1 MKNWFKEHSVAAVL
15 ISVAL
20 SLVIL
25 LVTSFL
31 YLGNSSPVGRFL
43 VSAISVIQEPISH
56 GVNGIANGF
65 QNLISFRSI
74 AKEND
79 RLKDEL
85 SELKQEL
92 ILQNFSRQELEELR
106 QLSQAL
112 GYESVQNSQSY
123 VTGDVISMD
132 NSSWFN
138 IFTVNVGTD
147 QGVKKDA
154 VVINGD
160 GLIGRVYEAG
170 KGWSKVISVI
180 DETSNVS
187 FRIFRDSS
195 ESYLGILT
203 GDGSGSMRGYMLD
216 SEASVIE
223 GDTVVTSGIGI
234 YPSGIV
240 IGKISEVVVNTDSLL
255 KEVILDT
262 AVDFKNIQKVMV
274 LSGNNGG

>member
-1 MKNWFKEHSVAAVL
+1 LKKWFREHAVITVL
-15 ISVAL
+15 IAVAL
-20 SLVIL
+20 ALVIL
-25 LVTSFL
+25 LVSSFL
-31 YLGNSSPVGRFL
+31 HLGNSSPIGRFL
-43 VSAISVIQEPISH
+43 IGAVTAVQEPVSN
-56 GVNGIANGF
+56 VTNGIANGF
-65 QNLISFRSI
+65 RNLLSFRSI
-74 AKEND
+74 ARENEQ
-79 RLKDEL
+79 LKDEL
-85 SELKQEL
+85 AELKQEL
-92 ILQNFSRQELEELR
+92 ILQQFSEQELAELR

-112 GYESVQNSQSY
+112 HYESVQNSQSY

-132 NSSWFN
+132 ASSWFN
-138 IFTVNVGTD
+138 IFTINVGTD
-147 QGVKKDA
+147 QGVEKDA
-154 VVINGD
+154 MVINGD

-170 KGWSKVISVI
+170 NGWAKVISII
-180 DETSNVS
+180 DETNNVS
-187 FRIFRDSS
+187 FRVFRDSS

-203 GDGSGSMRGYMLD
+203 GDGTGGLRGYMLD

-274 LSGNNGG
+274 LSGR